1 MGWVE
6 MNRLFKMMMTLVLTF
21 GIGLFV
27 SSILF
32 RIGGIHINTTPSLP
46 VGLYRVV
53 DEPVTKGAY
62 VAFCPPQRDV
72 FDWAV
77 ARGYIHPGA
86 CPGGYGQL
94 LKRVHAVA
102 GDTVLIDRSGIT
114 VNGELL
120 ANSTPI
126 PTDAYGAA
134 LPQYR
139 LDAVLGESEFLLLS
153 DLNPHSFDARY
164 FGVIERAQMV
174 HVVRPVVTLD
184 LQKECLP

>member
-1 MGWVE
+1 
-6 MNRLFKMMMTLVLTF
+6 MMTTLVLTLS
-21 GIGLFV
+21 ISLFV
-27 SSILF
+27 LSIVF
-32 RIGGIHINTTPSLP
+32 RIGGIYINTTPSLP

-53 DEPVTKGAY
+53 DEPVTKGTY

-77 ARGYIHPGA
+77 ARGYINAGN
-86 CPGGYGQL
+86 CLGGYGQL

-102 GDTVLIDRSGIT
+102 GDTVLIDQSGIT

-120 ANSTPI
+120 PNSAPI
-126 PTDAYGAA
+126 HTDAYGAA

-139 LDAVLGESEFLLLS
+139 FNAVLGESEFLLLS

-174 HVVRPVVTLD
+174 HVVRPVVTLN
-184 LQKECLP
+184 LQKECLL